1 MTKTLNLEL
10 QPSSVKPGTEE
21 YPRQYIIVNR
31 FDYYNV
37 VVGAFAE
44 GGKFLYFQG
53 WDNGEYVTFKPRDYA
68 YWAVLPAKKPE

>member
-10 QPSSVKPGTEE
+10 KPSRVKPGTEE

-37 VVGAFAE
+37 VVGAF
-44 GGKFLYFQG
+44 
-53 WDNGEYVTFKPRDYA
+53 
-68 YWAVLPAKKPE
+68 

>member
-1 MTKTLNLEL
+1 MTKTLHLEL
-10 QPSSVKPGTEE
+10 HPSSVKPGTEE
-21 YPRQYIIVNR
+21 YPRQYLIVND

-53 WDNGEYVTFKPRDYA
+53 WDNGEYVTFKPKDYA
-68 YWAVLPAKKPE
+68 YWA